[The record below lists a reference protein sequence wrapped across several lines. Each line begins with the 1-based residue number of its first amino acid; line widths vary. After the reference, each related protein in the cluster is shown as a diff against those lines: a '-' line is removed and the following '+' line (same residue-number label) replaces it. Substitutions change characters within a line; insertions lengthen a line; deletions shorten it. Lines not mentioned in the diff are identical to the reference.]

1 LYGHSHCVNGVAFS
15 PDSKLVISGSH
26 DQRVGI
32 WDVESGQLLN
42 MMEGHDNAVLRV
54 AINPAGTLITSISW
68 DGTVGLWGVVGR
80 TTPVVSPHQPS
91 P

>member
-1 LYGHSHCVNGVAFS
+1 VAFS